1 MIFESASHFPKN
13 IDQSEIDAIV
23 NRGPAGALAL
33 AGLAV
38 AVVLALWFAFYFFVF
53 LPRT

>member
-1 MIFESASHFPKN
+1 MIFESASHSTTN
-13 IDQSEIDAIV
+13 TEQAEIDAIV
-23 NRGPAGALAL
+23 NRGPAGALAV

>member
-1 MIFESASHFPKN
+1 MIFESSSDFTTTKEQA
-13 IDQSEIDAIV
+13 EIDVIV